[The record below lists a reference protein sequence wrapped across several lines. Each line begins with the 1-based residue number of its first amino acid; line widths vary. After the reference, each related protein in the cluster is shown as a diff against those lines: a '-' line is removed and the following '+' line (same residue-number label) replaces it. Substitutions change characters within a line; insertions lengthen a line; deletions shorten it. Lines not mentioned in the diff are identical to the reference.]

1 MKNIRSG
8 TGPTMLD
15 FEIFLTNRCNLA
27 CAYCSSRHLRAEKE
41 TKSLS
46 FGQLKS
52 FVDLVSRDRR
62 IRRHFTGTTKV
73 LFSGGEPLLEFGLIK
88 KTVDYIRGNR
98 LDFKLAVMTNG
109 TLLTRDRL
117 DYFLRNGVYVG
128 ISLDG
133 DRERNDRHRKFAGG
147 GGSVFDRVMR
157 NLGGG
162 FPSARH
168 MDRCRAMATL
178 TPRTIG
184 ALPDIVRF
192 FRHELGLKKLSVEL
206 EAYELWDQA
215 AIGRFR
221 TALRSMISGFLASLA
236 PGADAGHAEAAF
248 AEFPLLQNK
257 HFRDDAQDPGNSLA
271 LTLHYDG
278 CFYPSPDLAAGP
290 AALASRYRV
299 GDVSGGI
306 DVEKTGRLLAPM
318 LAEIARKCAHPA
330 GPRSP
335 FEGYAWGVANG
346 FTQAELDRFLKNA
359 SDINGAF
366 HEETRDYL
374 QLFRLYRRMHTTP
387 GFGDFTHSP
396 PYAGDKEAR
405 SFRLVP
411 DKRAGT
417 PELRR
422 RLDYFL
428 YSPGA
433 QKELVVEAGSAAGAV
448 SEDIDGIILYA
459 LAKAK
464 RLGKRL
470 AVRREHGGGRS

>member
-1 MKNIRSG
+1 MKNIRNG
-8 TGPTMLD
+8 TVPTMLD

-41 TKSLS
+41 AKSLS
-46 FGQLKS
+46 FEQLKS

-62 IRRHFTGTTKV
+62 VRRHFTGTTKV

-109 TLLTRDRL
+109 TLLTRARM

-133 DRERNDRHRKFAGG
+133 DRESNDRHRKLAGG

-157 NLGGG
+157 NLGRN

-168 MDRCRAMATL
+168 LDRCRAMATL

-184 ALPDIVRF
+184 ALPGTVRF

-206 EAYELWDQA
+206 EAYELWDRA

-221 TALRSMISGFLASLA
+221 AALREMISGLLAGLA
-236 PGADAGHAEAAF
+236 PGTDPKYAEAAF

-290 AALASRYRV
+290 AAQASKYRV
-299 GDVSGGI
+299 GDVHSGI
-306 DVEKTGRLLAPM
+306 DIGKTRRLLAPM
-318 LAEIARKCAHPA
+318 LADIARKCAHAA

-359 SDINGAF
+359 SDINKAF

-387 GFGDFTHSP
+387 GFGDFTHLP
-396 PYAGDKEAR
+396 PYAGDKEAS

-411 DKRAGT
+411 DKGAGT

-428 YSPGA
+428 HSPGA
-433 QKELVVEAGSAAGAV
+433 SKELVIEAGSAAGAV
-448 SEDIDGIILYA
+448 PEDVDGIVLYA
-459 LAKAK
+459 LMKAK
-464 RLGKRL
+464 YLNKRL
-470 AVRREHGGGRS
+470 SVRREENRDRA